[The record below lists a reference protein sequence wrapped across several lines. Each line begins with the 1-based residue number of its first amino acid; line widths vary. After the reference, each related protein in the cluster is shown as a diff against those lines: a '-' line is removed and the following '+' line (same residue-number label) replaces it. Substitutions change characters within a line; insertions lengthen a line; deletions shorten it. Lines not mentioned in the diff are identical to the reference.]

1 MVKFKRVTLL
11 VLFCIVCVIGCQ
23 NNPKKLDN
31 AEVIQQN
38 DTISRKEENSTLE
51 NNSIQQSPNVV
62 VEQVKLLIPTFYRK
76 ESQGYPQGLETDNW
90 YELSKDSVSGKW
102 FTTKADF
109 TQTYTFDDCVGEDA
123 LLLGSKTKQSAVF
136 FTDFTQRSSEPT
148 TLAESISLLPGQR
161 YSIEINQGKYI
172 LEASGVVKDFDAE
185 PYPSEFIENQDPLIW
200 LNATITDYSLRLILP
215 NKETV
220 VLFQAQQIEAI
231 LPYIIWA
238 GDINQDGGLDL
249 VINATDFY
257 ESDNYL
263 LFLSQKAKE
272 DYTIKLVGE
281 IRVTNDC

>member
-136 FTDFTQRSSEPT
+136 LL
-148 TLAESISLLPGQR
+148 TLLKDPQNLLLLQKVFLC
-161 YSIEINQGKYI
+161 YQGK
-172 LEASGVVKDFDAE
+172 
-185 PYPSEFIENQDPLIW
+185 
-200 LNATITDYSLRLILP
+200 
-215 NKETV
+215 
-220 VLFQAQQIEAI
+220 
-231 LPYIIWA
+231 
-238 GDINQDGGLDL
+238 DI
-249 VINATDFY
+249 V
-257 ESDNYL
+257 
-263 LFLSQKAKE
+263 
-272 DYTIKLVGE
+272 
-281 IRVTNDC
+281 